1 MKSNKFLTVVLL
13 SFIFTLLM
21 ISKALSN
28 SNPIQCDHEECIS
41 KGYHSNIS
49 K

>member
-28 SNPIQCDHEECIS
+28 TQPIQCDHEECIS
-41 KGYHSNIS
+41 KGYHTYNS